1 MKKIINPVMCDVYG
15 GRARG
20 FVKIEFEN
28 ERLSISGVIGSKKNG
43 NCMGICGQCV
53 EEIRQGEP
61 VEGWTKEMIQR
72 LCDIWDEWHLND
84 MRPYCQ
90 HQKELGWDK
99 LASKTATLYNYE
111 LTQEAYRKQEA
122 AKRAAIQALKN
133 GETFTPSA
141 EQVKY
146 ASLPYSITTPVE
158 ISGEDAMNYEP
169 KKPLYSGDKGPTK
182 VKMLGWLKPDEHPDG
197 ILGKPCP
204 VCGYEYGHS
213 WNMEKVPEDV
223 IKWLFS
229 LPDTAVQP
237 AWI

>member
-1 MKKIINPVMCDVYG
+1 M
-15 GRARG
+15 
-20 FVKIEFEN
+20 
-28 ERLSISGVIGSKKNG
+28 
-43 NCMGICGQCV
+43 

-61 VEGWTKEMIQR
+61 VEGWTKEMVQR

-90 HQKELGWDK
+90 HQKALGWDK
-99 LASKTATLYNYE
+99 LASKTVTLYNYK
-111 LTQEAYRKQEA
+111 LTQEAYCKQEA

-133 GETFTPSA
+133 GETFTPST
-141 EQVKY
+141 EQAKY
-146 ASLPYSITTPVE
+146 ASLPYSITTSAE

-169 KKPLYSGDKGPTK
+169 KKPLYSGDKGPTE
-182 VKMLGWLKPDEHPDG
+182 VKMLGWLTPEEHPDG

-204 VCGYEYGHS
+204 VCGYKYGHS
-213 WNMEKVPEDV
+213 WKMEKVPEDV

-229 LPDTAVQP
+229 LPNTAVNP